1 MTMNKKVL
9 IIGGLLAFVLLN
21 RSQAQ
26 RVVYTNG
33 QRTQPGGVNLGGLTN
48 FLGSLFGAGTPPAT
62 MTTRPGSAP
71 YSGKMPTATV
81 ARNAANAANRD
92 EDPDLNG
99 SALLYNDGIAANPP
113 GNQSPYDFFT
123 DPANEGSW
131 N

>member
-1 MTMNKKVL
+1 MNKKIL
-9 IIGGLLAFVLLN
+9 IIGGVLAFMLLN

-33 QRTQPGGVNLGGLTN
+33 TRAPAGGVNLSSLDRLLNSIFGTNMAPTSTARPVSQPYGGSVPN
-48 FLGSLFGAGTPPAT
+48 
-62 MTTRPGSAP
+62 
-71 YSGKMPTATV
+71 ATV
-81 ARNAANAANRD
+81 TRNAANAAMRD
-92 EDPDLNG
+92 EDPNLNG

-113 GNQSPYDFFT
+113 GNLSPYDYFT